1 MTTPDDRQRDPRRQ
15 HAVDTIL
22 RILFVED
29 SEEDAMLV
37 LRELE
42 RAGLACVSRRV
53 DTRGGFVH
61 ELHDFEPDVILCD
74 FALPGFGGLEALT
87 IARQLRPDVPCL
99 LVSGTVGEE
108 TAIESLKSGATDYV
122 LKSNLVRLAPA
133 VQRALRERDIRR
145 ARRQAEQEL
154 AASEERLR
162 LLWETTTD
170 AVLLVDNTGR
180 IQYAN
185 PAVREVFGYDSAELV
200 GQDVSLIQPEH
211 LRDAHRQAFARFLET
226 GVKTLNWR
234 GTHFPALHREGHEFP
249 AEIAFSHLMI
259 GGKPVFAAFIR
270 DITERKQNEDRLR
283 ESEYRLDLAL
293 EASGFATWEWR
304 LATGDVRFSRH
315 WWPILGYQPDEV
327 PLRLEAWENL
337 TQPDDLARVKS
348 QLAAVVKGSIPALD
362 VEYRMRAKNGEWRW
376 IRSVGRVVERDAAGR
391 VLRMTG
397 THSDITER
405 KQAEQQL
412 RDSEVTYRG
421 LIEQASDGI
430 FLTDIEGNYT
440 MVNTRGCELLGY
452 SRSELLGMNAK
463 DTYIE
468 EDRAL
473 HAKRMQQVLAGETLR
488 FERMV
493 RRKDGSAFPAEISA
507 KMLENGLVQV
517 IFHEISERRAQEQKI
532 ARLSRIQTVL
542 SGINSAIV
550 RIRDRQELFNEACR
564 IIVERGGFSVGWI
577 AMLDQESGTLVPVA
591 QAGLPMDLSVGTQS
605 SDRPGGFVPAGVAA
619 VALRE
624 KRPAVNN
631 ALEDDARA
639 ADEEIR
645 PDTFSIRHDAI
656 RLGAK
661 SVVVLPLFAEEQ
673 VSGVLTLYAPER
685 DFFDDDELKLLN
697 ELSADISFA
706 LTFIERGE
714 RVNYLAYY
722 DALTGLA
729 NRTLLF
735 DRFGQYIRAAQR
747 EQRLSAIVLADLER
761 FHVIN
766 DSLGRSAGDTLLKE
780 LARRLQEYVR
790 AEDTVARVGAD
801 IFAIALNNLGS
812 TAEVAHLLND
822 RVSPF
827 VRQAVVLAGQEL
839 RLSARFGA
847 AIYPSDGDAPETL
860 YANAEAA
867 LKNAKATGER
877 FLFYAPDM
885 NARIAESLTLEN
897 RLRGALEEEEF
908 ILHYQPKVTVA
919 GRRIVGLE
927 ALIRWQAPDLGL
939 VPPAKFV
946 PLMEETGLILDAGRW
961 ALLQV
966 ARDCR
971 RWTALGLP
979 PLRIAVNV
987 SPIEMRQKNFV
998 DNVARAVEEIRE
1010 AGGMLDLEMTE
1021 SVIMEDIEAVM
1032 RKLQAICELGVRI
1045 SVDDFGTGY
1054 SSLAYVARLPIH
1066 ALKIDRSFVVD
1077 MTRGGDSQA
1086 IVNSVISMAH
1096 ALRLEVIAEGVETEE
1111 QAGHLR
1117 RLHCDQMQ
1125 GYLFSPPVPPEAVS
1139 ELLRNRCG
1147 PKRRAKGRT
1156 TSPDDKKKP
1165 ASGKSGL
1172 H

>member
-1 MTTPDDRQRDPRRQ
+1 M
-15 HAVDTIL
+15 
-22 RILFVED
+22 ED
-29 SEEDAMLV
+29 SEADAMLA

-42 RAGLACVSRRV
+42 RARLACVSRRV
-53 DTRGGFVH
+53 DTRDGFVH

-74 FALPGFGGLEALT
+74 FSLPGFSGLEALT

-108 TAIESLKSGATDYV
+108 RAIESLKSGATDYI
-122 LKSNLVRLAPA
+122 LKSNLARLAPA
-133 VQRALRERDIRR
+133 VQRALRERDTRR

-154 AASEERLR
+154 ATSEERLR

-170 AVLLVDNTGR
+170 AVLLADNTGR

-185 PAVREVFGYDSAELV
+185 PAVGEVFGYDSAELV

-211 LRDAHRQAFARFLET
+211 LRDAHRRAFARFLET

-234 GTHFPALHREGHEFP
+234 GTQLSGLHRDGHEFP
-249 AEIAFSHLMI
+249 AEIAFSHMVI

-293 EASGFATWEWR
+293 EASGFATWEWH
-304 LATGDVRFSRH
+304 LAAGDVRFSRH

-327 PLRLEAWENL
+327 PLRLAAWENL
-337 TQPDDLARVKS
+337 TQPDDLARVRS
-348 QLAAVVKGSIPALD
+348 QLAAVVKGSIPVLD

-397 THSDITER
+397 THSDITASR
-405 KQAEQQL
+405 QAQQQIL
-412 RDSEVTYRG
+412 DSEARYRG
-421 LIEQASDGI
+421 LIEQAADGI
-430 FLTDIEGNYT
+430 FLTDTNGNFV

-452 SRSELLGMNAK
+452 AQAELLGMHVQ
-463 DTYIE
+463 DTYIAE
-468 EDRAL
+468 ERAL
-473 HAKRMQQVLAGETLR
+473 HAARVRRALAGETLR
-488 FERMV
+488 FERMIQ
-493 RRKDGSAFPAEISA
+493 RKDGSTVPGEISA
-507 KMLENGLVQV
+507 KLLENGLVQV
-517 IFHEISERRAQEQKI
+517 IFHDISGRRAQEQKI

-550 RIRDRQELFNEACR
+550 RIRDRQELFDEACR
-564 IIVERGGFSVGWI
+564 IIVEHGGFSVGWI
-577 AMLDQESGTLVPVA
+577 AMLDHGSGRLVPVA
-591 QAGLPMDLSVGTQS
+591 QAGLPIDLSVGKHS
-605 SDRPGGFVPAGVAA
+605 PERPGGFVPAGVAA
-619 VALRE
+619 VALQE
-624 KRPAVNN
+624 KRPAVDN
-631 ALEDDARA
+631 ALEDRTRA
-639 ADEEIR
+639 ADEEIG
-645 PDTFSIRHDAI
+645 PDTLSIRHDAI

-661 SVVVLPLFAEEQ
+661 SAVVLPLFAEEQ

-685 DFFDDDELKLLN
+685 NFFDDDELKLLN

-706 LTFIERGE
+706 LTFIAKDET
-714 RVNYLAYY
+714 VNYLAYY

-735 DRFGQYIRAAQR
+735 DRLGQYIRAAQR
-747 EQRLSAIVLADLER
+747 EQRLAAVVLADIER

-766 DSLGRSAGDTLLKE
+766 DSLGRSAGDALLRE
-780 LARRLQEYVR
+780 LAKRLQEHVR

-801 IFAIALNNLGS
+801 TFAIALANVGS

-827 VRQAVVLAGQEL
+827 VRQAFVLAGQEL
-839 RLSARFGA
+839 RLSARFGV

-897 RLRGALEEEEF
+897 RLRGALENEEF
-908 ILHYQPKVTVA
+908 VLHYQPKVTVSD
-919 GRRIVGLE
+919 RRIVGLE

-939 VPPAKFV
+939 VPPAKFI
-946 PLMEETGLILDAGRW
+946 PLMEETGLILDVGVW

-966 ARDCR
+966 SRDCS
-971 RWTALGLP
+971 RWTAQGLSLP
-979 PLRIAVNV
+979 RIAVNV
-987 SPIEMRQKNFV
+987 SPIEIRQSTFV
-998 DNVARAVEEIRE
+998 GNVVEAVERIQD
-1010 AGGMLDLEMTE
+1010 AGGTLDLEMTE
-1021 SVIMEDIEAVM
+1021 SVLMQNVEAVTH
-1032 RKLQAICELGVRI
+1032 KLQTICELGVEI
-1045 SVDDFGTGY
+1045 AVDDFGTGY

-1077 MTRGGDSQA
+1077 MTHSADSLA
-1086 IVNSVISMAH
+1086 IVSSIISMAH
-1096 ALRLEVIAEGVETEE
+1096 ALRLEVVAEGVETEE
-1111 QAGHLR
+1111 QAAQLKSLG
-1117 RLHCDQMQ
+1117 CDQMQ
-1125 GYLFSPPVPPEAVS
+1125 GYLFSPPVPPEAIP
-1139 ELLRNRCG
+1139 ELLRTRRGTKNK
-1147 PKRRAKGRT
+1147 KRSAN
-1156 TSPDDKKKP
+1156 DKKKP
-1165 ASGKSGL
+1165 VRGKSGQ

>member
-1 MTTPDDRQRDPRRQ
+1 M
-15 HAVDTIL
+15 
-22 RILFVED
+22 ED
-29 SEEDAMLV
+29 SETDAILA

-53 DTRGGFVH
+53 DTRDGFVH

-74 FALPGFGGLEALT
+74 FSLPGFGGLEALT

-108 TAIESLKSGATDYV
+108 TAIESLKSGATDYI

-133 VQRALRERDIRR
+133 VQGALRERNSRH

-170 AVLLVDNTGR
+170 AVLLTDNTGR

-200 GQDVSLIQPEH
+200 GQDVSLIQPER

-226 GVKTLNWR
+226 GIKTLNWR
-234 GTHFPALHREGHEFP
+234 GTHLPALHRDGHEFP
-249 AEIAFSHLMI
+249 TEITFSHMEI

-270 DITERKQNEDRLR
+270 DISERKQTEERLR
-283 ESEYRLDLAL
+283 DSEYRLDLAL
-293 EASGFATWEWR
+293 EASGFATWEWF

-315 WWPILGYQPDEV
+315 WWSILGYQPDEV

-337 TQPDDLARVKS
+337 TQPDDLARVRS
-348 QLAAVVKGSIPALD
+348 QLAAVVKGSTPVLD
-362 VEYRMRAKNGEWRW
+362 VEYQMRAKNGEWRW

-397 THSDITER
+397 THSDITKS
-405 KQAEQQL
+405 KQAEQKIL
-412 RDSEVTYRG
+412 DSEARYRG

-430 FLTDIEGNYT
+430 FLTDTDGHFV
-440 MVNTRGCELLGY
+440 MVNARGCELLGY
-452 SRSELLGMNAK
+452 ALAELLGINAQ

-473 HAKRMQQVLAGETLR
+473 HLARVQRVLAGETLR

-493 RRKDGSAFPAEISA
+493 RRKDGSPFPAEISA
-507 KMLENGLVQV
+507 KLLENGLVQV
-517 IFHEISERRAQEQKI
+517 IFHDISDRRAQEQKI
-532 ARLSRIQTVL
+532 ARLRRIQTVL

-550 RIRDRQELFNEACR
+550 RIRNRQELLDEACR
-564 IIVERGGFSVGWI
+564 IVVEHGGFSVGWI
-577 AMLDQESGTLVPVA
+577 AMLDHENGTLVPVA
-591 QAGLPMDLSVGTQS
+591 QAGLPMDLNVGKQS
-605 SDRPGGFVPAGVAA
+605 SERPGGFIPAGVAA
-619 VALRE
+619 VALQE
-624 KRPAVNN
+624 KRPAVDNT
-631 ALEDDARA
+631 LEDDARA
-639 ADEEIR
+639 ADTGVG
-645 PDTFSIRHDAI
+645 PDTLSIRRDAI

-661 SVVVLPLFAEEQ
+661 SVVVLPLFVEEE
-673 VSGVLTLYAPER
+673 VCGVLTLYTPER
-685 DFFDDDELKLLN
+685 DFFDEDELKLLN

-706 LTFIERGE
+706 LTFIAQDEK
-714 RVNYLAYY
+714 VNYLAYY

-735 DRFGQYIRAAQR
+735 DRLGQHIRAARR
-747 EQRLSAIVLADLER
+747 EQRLSAIVLADIER

-766 DSLGRSAGDTLLKE
+766 DSLGRSAGDMLLKE
-780 LARRLQEYVR
+780 LARRLREHVR
-790 AEDTVARVGAD
+790 AEDTVARVGSD
-801 IFAIALNNLGS
+801 TFAIALANVGS

-827 VRQAVVLAGQEL
+827 VKQAFVLAGQEL

-897 RLRGALEEEEF
+897 RLRGALEKEEF
-908 ILHYQPKVTVA
+908 VLHYQPKVTVA
-919 GRRIVGLE
+919 DRRIVGLE

-971 RWTALGLP
+971 RWTAQGLP
-979 PLRIAVNV
+979 SPRIAVNV

-998 DNVARAVEEIRE
+998 DNVAMAVEKIRN
-1010 AGGMLDLEMTE
+1010 AGGMLDLEITE

-1032 RKLQAICELGVRI
+1032 RKLQAISELGVRI

-1077 MTRGGDSQA
+1077 MTHSGDSLA
-1086 IVNSVISMAH
+1086 IVSSVISMAH
-1096 ALRLEVIAEGVETEE
+1096 SLRLKVIAEGVETEE
-1111 QAGHLR
+1111 QATQLDSLG
-1117 RLHCDQMQ
+1117 CDQMQ
-1125 GYLFSPPVPPEAVS
+1125 GYLYSRPVPPEDVPK
-1139 ELLRNRCG
+1139 LLTAESRQKSPVRSRKTRG
-1147 PKRRAKGRT
+1147 GRKSTKR
-1156 TSPDDKKKP
+1156 
-1165 ASGKSGL
+1165 
-1172 H
+1172 